1 MPAVDSGR
9 TRAISIGRRIFT
21 EINVR
26 RTEETYDSGERVAR
40 NKWLRPSGLF
50 HYPPLFAASSRFSWY
65 SGVHKRVHR
74 DILSSRTM
82 AHLARR
88 VFFELALRSFVFFV
102 PLSTSARSVE
112 RERSDR
118 SFSFFFLSLSLRRR
132 ACSTNKGVTFFVV
145 RVGEAWIFVSEWRLK
160 WKKGLYSGWRIRI
173 ITLMKEFF

>member
-1 MPAVDSGR
+1 MFQRMPAVDSGR

-88 VFFELALRSFVFFV
+88 VFFRARAQIVRFFRSSLDFCSIGGTRTKRSIFF
-102 PLSTSARSVE
+102 
-112 RERSDR
+112 
-118 SFSFFFLSLSLRRR
+118 FFFLSLSLRRR

-145 RVGEAWIFVSEWRLK
+145 RVGEA
-160 WKKGLYSGWRIRI
+160 
-173 ITLMKEFF
+173 